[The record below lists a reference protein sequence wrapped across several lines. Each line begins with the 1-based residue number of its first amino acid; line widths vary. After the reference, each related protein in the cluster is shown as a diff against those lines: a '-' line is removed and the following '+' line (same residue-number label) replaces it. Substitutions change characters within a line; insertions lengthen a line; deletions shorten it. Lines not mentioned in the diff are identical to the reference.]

1 MQRQAACSRGAL
13 ILTGYGKKNH
23 QMRIY
28 ESIKSRLHT
37 GHPDTKRRILHYVQS
52 EGKDQLY
59 THGIGVAGHQ
69 TKTSLD
75 K

>member
-1 MQRQAACSRGAL
+1 
-13 ILTGYGKKNH
+13 
-23 QMRIY
+23 MRIY